1 MASSSLDAVV
11 KIESIDGNL
20 IHRGS
25 GVLLSGGVYI
35 LTAAHLFN
43 HDPSNSSITL
53 SNKTHTL
60 PSVKSVYLYPGWDKT
75 NTANNH
81 DIAIVELSSPATS
94 VQGLE
99 LWQGSNPIGQQIT
112 LAGFGAGKV
121 LSSGT
126 NILDGYGE
134 LFNQI
139 FARGVAE
146 GSQLLYDHDN
156 GSSEQNTLGSLF
168 NLGSATPT
176 TNEKTPVQG
185 DSGGPLLIDDQ
196 VVGVASYVF
205 RSDTYDIND
214 SVDGSPGEV
223 AGATAVTP
231 YIPWINSVAKS
242 NQIPTTKD
250 QVITEIFEPSQDLA
264 VNYFLL
270 EMSTARKEIVSLQYT
285 TRNGTATAGEDY
297 VAVSGTVALQPG
309 ETQIA
314 IPVTIYGD
322 TTSESNETLNMVIS
336 DSTGTWIGIGVEI
349 IASHT
354 IVNNDFIG

>member
-1 MASSSLDAVV
+1 MASSSLEAVV
-11 KIESIDGNL
+11 KIESIDGNV

-25 GVLLSGGVYI
+25 GVLLSGGLYV

-53 SNKTHTL
+53 STETHTL
-60 PSVKSVYLYPGWDKT
+60 PGVKSVHLYPGWDKT
-75 NTANNH
+75 NAANNH
-81 DIAIVELSSPATS
+81 DIAIVELSSPVTS
-94 VQGLE
+94 VDGLE
-99 LWQGSNPIGQQIT
+99 LWQGSNPIGQPVT
-112 LAGFGAGKV
+112 LAGFSAGTA

-126 NILDGYGE
+126 NIIDGYGE

-139 FARGVAE
+139 FARGIAE

-156 GSSEQNTLGSLF
+156 GSSTQNALG
-168 NLGSATPT
+168 NLLNVGSATPT
-176 TNEKTPVQG
+176 ADEKTPIQG

-196 VVGVASYVF
+196 IVGVASYVF
-205 RSDTYDIND
+205 RSDTYDING

-231 YIPWINSVAKS
+231 YIPWINSVTKS
-242 NQIPTTKD
+242 NQVPTTKD
-250 QVITEIFEPSQDLA
+250 QVITEIFEPSQGSV

-270 EMSTARKEIVSLQYT
+270 EMATAREEIVSLQYT

-297 VAVSGTVALQPG
+297 VAVSGTVELQPG
-309 ETQIA
+309 ETHVV

-322 TTSESNETLNMVIS
+322 TQSEADETFSMVVS
-336 DSTGTWIGIGVEI
+336 DPTGTWIAGGIEI
-349 IASHT
+349 IAAHT
-354 IVNNDFIG
+354 IINNDFVG